1 MNVMFQEL
9 EIGAPIITDYGY
21 WTVNGEVTS
30 LHTDESGDELVTV
43 MYEDGAVKVYR
54 KEEIQ

>member
-1 MNVMFQEL
+1 MFEEL

-30 LHTDESGDELVTV
+30 LHTDADGDELVTV

>member
-1 MNVMFQEL
+1 
-9 EIGAPIITDYGY
+9 
-21 WTVNGEVTS
+21 VNGEVTS
-30 LHTDESGDELVTV
+30 LHTDADGDELVTV